1 MQCGLRFDTPSYE
14 WCLLGGLLLV
24 TLITGLVYL
33 SGLPGAFM
41 LDDFH
46 SLGGVALYGGV
57 EDFQGVLRYLFGND
71 GLQWSRSVASLS
83 FLMDDQYWPS
93 FPEQYKQ
100 TNIALHLI
108 TGLLIFLFFRSLLG
122 LLLVRKKAVFLSTLS
137 ASLWLLHPL
146 HVSTTL
152 YVVQRMAQLSTLFVI
167 LAMTFHIYAL
177 KAKTYRGF
185 VVYVVLAVVSGV
197 LGVLSKES
205 ALAGV
210 WLMALIS
217 AFFFKSKSFNLLVQ
231 IIYSRML
238 VFLGLGLFGFF
249 LLDATGASF
258 EFRVFDQWERLAIQG
273 MVLAKYLQYWVWPWG
288 ADMGLFH
295 DDVEQLLVVNGVG
308 WQASWWLLH
317 LFLLCLAGAIRKS
330 APVVSFG
337 ICFFYLSHIIEST
350 IWPLELMFEHR
361 NYLPAVGLALIFG
374 SALIKLNEFVKS
386 KRLPIL
392 GGGVIFLYVGLLL
405 IPLIHRV
412 SIWSDY
418 RVAAFK
424 WAYEH
429 PFSVRAQLSVATI
442 LSSAGMVSM
451 AVDKLHEVYE
461 QMPRLSIRLQQLNLQ
476 CTENVSEEDSV
487 KLTREEVLQS
497 SFDSGLVFHL
507 NEARKRGQLT
517 CVENYFDG
525 FDIPWLFDTILN
537 KPDLLASSRFHAS
550 FLDMVGNYYV
560 ENYNFTDAVIVW
572 EKMYEVQPTIDT
584 ALRLAD
590 LYVQGGNFEQAQIY
604 IDVAKVM
611 DGNRWYKDDRRKK
624 QISKLQFAVDYL
636 NQQQQLLV
644 Q

>member
-1 MQCGLRFDTPSYE
+1 MKFDTPFYE

-24 TLITGLVYL
+24 TFITGVVYL
-33 SGLPGAFM
+33 GGLPGAFM

-46 SLGGVALYGGV
+46 SLGGIALYGGV

-71 GLQWSRSVASLS
+71 GLQWSRSFAYLS
-83 FLMDDQYWPS
+83 FLVDDQYWPS
-93 FPEQYKQ
+93 FPGQYKL
-100 TNIALHLI
+100 TNIAIHLI
-108 TGLLIFLFFRSLLG
+108 TGLFIFLFLRALLG
-122 LLLVRKKAVFLSTLS
+122 LLLVRKKAVFLAVLS

-152 YVVQRMAQLSTLFVI
+152 YVVQRMTQLATLFVV
-167 LAMTFHIYAL
+167 LAMTFHVYAL

-185 VVYVVLAVVSGV
+185 VVYILLAVISGL

-205 ALAGV
+205 ALTGV
-210 WLMALIS
+210 WLMALIC
-217 AFFFKSKSFNLLVQ
+217 AFFFKREDFSLRLQNV
-231 IIYSRML
+231 YSLML
-238 VFLGLGLFGFF
+238 IGAAVSLFVLFV
-249 LLDATGASF
+249 LDAVGSSF
-258 EFRVFDQWERLAIQG
+258 DFRVFDQWERLAIQG

-295 DDVEQLLVVNGVG
+295 DDIEQLLVVNGVG
-308 WQASWWLLH
+308 WQVSWWLLH
-317 LFLLCLAGAIRKS
+317 LFLLCMAGAIRKS

-361 NYLPAVGLALIFG
+361 NYLPVVGLALIFG
-374 SALIKLNEFVKS
+374 TALLKLNEFVKS
-386 KRLPIL
+386 KGLPVL
-392 GGGVIFLYVGLLL
+392 GGGIIFLYVGLLL

-429 PFSVRAQLSVATI
+429 PLSVRAQLSVATI
-442 LSSAGMVSM
+442 LSSAGMVPM

-476 CTENVSEEDSV
+476 CTENVSQEHSV
-487 KLTREEVLQS
+487 KLTREEVYRS
-497 SFDSGLVFHL
+497 PFDSGLVFHL

-550 FLDMVGNYYV
+550 FLDMVGHYYV

-611 DGNRWYKDDRRKK
+611 DGNRWYKDDRRRK
-624 QISKLQFAVDYL
+624 QIGKLQFSVDYL
-636 NQQQQLLV
+636 KQQKQLLV